1 MMRYAQFLIIVLL
14 ANQAAIAAAAAG
26 ERIILRDPAI
36 IFGQKRSRHQATQ
49 KARMTLVKPLDR
61 VASAVDGAESSHGK
75 DIAMWRPDPSE
86 PQGPMQVSE
95 AAATDVGGGDRF
107 DLTQNRAL
115 GRAYLA
121 QLYGRYKNWP
131 DAIAAYNW
139 GPRNIDTWVK
149 AGRPLEK
156 LLAGVAAYTTRVL
169 HDSGLCD
176 SVETIPLQRSTRFD
190 GDAEFRPA
198 MADPFAHAIFGQF
211 DAGGGAF
218 TRDQQYFC
226 ATVPKSFSRVGPPR
240 LKEAG
245 APPRSLFE
253 QITASARLSWRR
265 ATERYG
271 TQAPGTSSDAM
282 SGWIGEQP
290 ASMATR
296 QDPELNLKNLPSATK
311 RPL

>member
-1 MMRYAQFLIIVLL
+1 MMRYAQSLIIVLL

-26 ERIILRDPAI
+26 ERIILRDPAA
-36 IFGQKRSRHQATQ
+36 IFGQKHSRPQATQ
-49 KARMTLVKPLDR
+49 DARMTWVKPLDR

-75 DIAMWRPDPSE
+75 DIAMWRPDPSG

-121 QLYGRYKNWP
+121 LLYGRYKNWP

-169 HDSGLCD
+169 YDSGLCK
-176 SVETIPLQRSTRFD
+176 SVETIPLQRSARFD
-190 GDAEFRPA
+190 GDPEFRA
-198 MADPFAHAIFGQF
+198 ALADPFAHVISGHF
-211 DAGGGAF
+211 DADGGAF

-226 ATVPKSFSRVGPPR
+226 GIVPKSFSRVGPVR

-245 APPRSLFE
+245 VRPRSLFQ

-265 ATERYG
+265 ATQRYG
-271 TQAPGTSSDAM
+271 TQAQGTSSDANERLDWRTAGIHDR
-282 SGWIGEQP
+282 STGPG
-290 ASMATR
+290 T
-296 QDPELNLKNLPSATK
+296 
-311 RPL
+311 

>member
-1 MMRYAQFLIIVLL
+1 MMRYAQSLIIVLL

-26 ERIILRDPAI
+26 ERIILRDPAT
-36 IFGQKRSRHQATQ
+36 IFGQKHSGQQATQ
-49 KARMTLVKPLDR
+49 DARMTLVKPLDR

-75 DIAMWRPDPSE
+75 DIAMWRPDPSG

-107 DLTQNRAL
+107 DLTQNRAI

-176 SVETIPLQRSTRFD
+176 SVETIPLQRLARFD
-190 GDAEFRPA
+190 GDAEFRAA
-198 MADPFAHAIFGQF
+198 MADPFAHVIFGHF
-211 DAGGGAF
+211 DADGGAF

-226 ATVPKSFSRVGPPR
+226 GTVPEGFSRVGPLR

-245 APPRSLFE
+245 VRPRSLFE

-265 ATERYG
+265 ATQRYG
-271 TQAPGTSSDAM
+271 TQAQGTSSDANERLDWRAAGIHGH
-282 SGWIGEQP
+282 STGP
-290 ASMATR
+290 RT
-296 QDPELNLKNLPSATK
+296 
-311 RPL
+311 

>member
-1 MMRYAQFLIIVLL
+1 MMRYAKSLIIVLL
-14 ANQAAIAAAAAG
+14 ANQVAIAAAAAG
-26 ERIILRDPAI
+26 ERIILRDPAT
-36 IFGQKRSRHQATQ
+36 IFGQKHPGQRATQ
-49 KARMTLVKPLDR
+49 AARMTPVKPLDR

-75 DIAMWRPDPSE
+75 DIAMWRPDPSG

-107 DLTQNRAL
+107 DLSQNRVL

-176 SVETIPLQRSTRFD
+176 SVETIPLQRSVRSD
-190 GDAEFRPA
+190 GDPEFRA
-198 MADPFAHAIFGQF
+198 AIAGPFAHVIFGHF
-211 DAGGGAF
+211 GADGGAF
-218 TRDQQYFC
+218 TGDQQYFC
-226 ATVPKSFSRVGPPR
+226 GTVSRSFSRVGPLR
-240 LKEAG
+240 SKEAG
-245 APPRSLFE
+245 VGPRSLFE

-265 ATERYG
+265 ATQRYG
-271 TQAPGTSSDAM
+271 TQVQATSSDANERLDWRAAGTHGH
-282 SGWIGEQP
+282 S
-290 ASMATR
+290 TR
-296 QDPELNLKNLPSATK
+296 PRT
-311 RPL
+311 

>member
-1 MMRYAQFLIIVLL
+1 MMRYAQSIIIVLL

-26 ERIILRDPAI
+26 EPIILRDPAI
-36 IFGQKRSRHQATQ
+36 ILGQKHSKQQATQ
-49 KARMTLVKPLDR
+49 DARMTLVKPLDR

-75 DIAMWRPDPSE
+75 DIAMWRPDPSG

-121 QLYGRYKNWP
+121 QLYRRYKNWP

-139 GPRNIDTWVK
+139 GPRNTDTWVK

-169 HDSGLCD
+169 HDSGLCIQ
-176 SVETIPLQRSTRFD
+176 TIPLQPSARFD
-190 GDAEFRPA
+190 GNFEFREA
-198 MADPFAHAIFGQF
+198 MADPFAHAIFGHF
-211 DAGGGAF
+211 DADGGAF

-226 ATVPKSFSRVGPPR
+226 GTVPKRFSRVGPLR
-240 LKEAG
+240 LKQAG

-265 ATERYG
+265 ATQRH
-271 TQAPGTSSDAM
+271 
-282 SGWIGEQP
+282 
-290 ASMATR
+290 
-296 QDPELNLKNLPSATK
+296 LKNLSSALT
-311 RPL
+311 RTL

>member
-1 MMRYAQFLIIVLL
+1 MMRYVHSLIIVLL
-14 ANQAAIAAAAAG
+14 ANQAAITTAASG
-26 ERIILRDPAI
+26 ERIILRDPAT
-36 IFGQKRSRHQATQ
+36 IFGQKHSGQQATPD
-49 KARMTLVKPLDR
+49 ARMTLVKPLDR

-75 DIAMWRPDPSE
+75 DIAMWRPDPSG

-176 SVETIPLQRSTRFD
+176 RVETIPLQRLARFD
-190 GDAEFRPA
+190 GDAEFRAA
-198 MADPFAHAIFGQF
+198 MADPFPHVIFGHS
-211 DAGGGAF
+211 DADGGAF
-218 TRDQQYFC
+218 TRNQQYFC
-226 ATVPKSFSRVGPPR
+226 GTVPKSFSRVGPLR

-245 APPRSLFE
+245 ARPLSLFE

-271 TQAPGTSSDAM
+271 TQAQGISSDANERFDWRAAGIHGH
-282 SGWIGEQP
+282 STSP
-290 ASMATR
+290 RT
-296 QDPELNLKNLPSATK
+296 
-311 RPL
+311 

>member
-1 MMRYAQFLIIVLL
+1 MRYAQSLIIALL

-26 ERIILRDPAI
+26 ERIILRDPAT
-36 IFGQKRSRHQATQ
+36 IFGQKHPGQQAA
-49 KARMTLVKPLDR
+49 KDARMTLVKPLDR

-75 DIAMWRPDPSE
+75 DIAMWRPDPSG

-190 GDAEFRPA
+190 GDAEVRPA
-198 MADPFAHAIFGQF
+198 MADPFAHAVSGHF
-211 DAGGGAF
+211 DADGGAF
-218 TRDQQYFC
+218 TGGQQYFC
-226 ATVPKSFSRVGPPR
+226 GTVPKSFSRIGPLR
-240 LKEAG
+240 LKETG
-245 APPRSLFE
+245 ARPRSLFE
-253 QITASARLSWRR
+253 QIKASAWLSWRR
-265 ATERYG
+265 ATQRYG
-271 TQAPGTSSDAM
+271 TQAQGTSSDANER
-282 SGWIGEQP
+282 SDWRAAGIHGH
-290 ASMATR
+290 STR
-296 QDPELNLKNLPSATK
+296 PRT
-311 RPL
+311 

>member
-1 MMRYAQFLIIVLL
+1 MVYLQSLIFVLL
-14 ANQAAIAAAAAG
+14 ASQAAIAAAVTG
-26 ERIILRDPAI
+26 ERTTLREPAAI
-36 IFGQKRSRHQATQ
+36 SGQKDTGQHAT
-49 KARMTLVKPLDR
+49 KDARMTAATPLER
-61 VASAVDGAESSHGK
+61 VATAVDGAESSHGK
-75 DIAMWRPDPSE
+75 DIGMWRPDPSG

-131 DAIAAYNW
+131 DAVAAYNW

-169 HDSGLCD
+169 HDSGLRD
-176 SVETIPLQRSTRFD
+176 SVETIPLQRSVRSD
-190 GDAEFRPA
+190 GDLEFRAA
-198 MADPFAHAIFGQF
+198 MAGPFAHVIFGHF
-211 DAGGGAF
+211 DDDDGAF

-226 ATVPKSFSRVGPPR
+226 GTVPKGFSRVGPLR

-245 APPRSLFE
+245 VRPRSLFQ

-265 ATERYG
+265 ATQRY
-271 TQAPGTSSDAM
+271 
-282 SGWIGEQP
+282 
-290 ASMATR
+290 
-296 QDPELNLKNLPSATK
+296 
-311 RPL
+311 

>member
-1 MMRYAQFLIIVLL
+1 MMRYAKSLIIVLL

-26 ERIILRDPAI
+26 ERIILSDPAA
-36 IFGQKRSRHQATQ
+36 IFGQKHSGRQATQ
-49 KARMTLVKPLDR
+49 TARMTLIKPLDR

-75 DIAMWRPDPSE
+75 DIAMWRPDPSG

-139 GPRNIDTWVK
+139 GPRNVDTWVK
-149 AGRPLEK
+149 AGRPLKK

-176 SVETIPLQRSTRFD
+176 SVETIALQRSVRFD
-190 GDAEFRPA
+190 GDPEFRAA
-198 MADPFAHAIFGQF
+198 MAGPVAHVIFGHF
-211 DAGGGAF
+211 EADGGAF
-218 TRDQQYFC
+218 ARDQQYFC
-226 ATVPKSFSRVGPPR
+226 GTVPKGFFRVGPLR

-245 APPRSLFE
+245 VRPRSLFE

-265 ATERYG
+265 ATQRYG
-271 TQAPGTSSDAM
+271 TQAQGTSSDANERLVWRAAGIRGR
-282 SGWIGEQP
+282 STGP
-290 ASMATR
+290 RT
-296 QDPELNLKNLPSATK
+296 
-311 RPL
+311 

>member
-1 MMRYAQFLIIVLL
+1 MRYAQSLIIILL

-26 ERIILRDPAI
+26 ERIILRDPAT
-36 IFGQKRSRHQATQ
+36 IFRQKHSEQQAIQ
-49 KARMTLVKPLDR
+49 DARMTLDKPLDR
-61 VASAVDGAESSHGK
+61 VANAVDGAESSHGK
-75 DIAMWRPDPSE
+75 DIAMWRPDPSG

-156 LLAGVAAYTTRVL
+156 LLAGVAVYTTRVL
-169 HDSGLCD
+169 HDSGLCG
-176 SVETIPLQRSTRFD
+176 SVKRIPLQRLARFD
-190 GDAEFRPA
+190 SDAEFRAA
-198 MADPFAHAIFGQF
+198 MADPFAHVIFGHF
-211 DAGGGAF
+211 DADGGAF

-226 ATVPKSFSRVGPPR
+226 GTVPKSFSRVGPVR

-245 APPRSLFE
+245 VRPRSLFQ
-253 QITASARLSWRR
+253 QITASARLSWGR
-265 ATERYG
+265 ATQRYG
-271 TQAPGTSSDAM
+271 TQAQGTSSDAN
-282 SGWIGEQP
+282 E
-290 ASMATR
+290 R
-296 QDPELNLKNLPSATK
+296 LNSRAAGIRGRSTGA
-311 RPL
+311 RT